1 MRSPCSPANGSLGPI
16 AVPSS
21 SSRRFVGVLAAAGTK
36 TRPST
41 TATTTNATPTRTGR
55 TGRTPTQASGK
66 KKDSYLNITGFPF
79 PLGPLTERNTIR
91 REIVKGAMWTFE
103 QPQSLGFSNV
113 TTNVRMVVIK
123 LKSGGL
129 WVHAPIAPTKEC
141 VRLLN
146 ELDAPVEFIVL
157 PTFAYEHKIFVGPFS
172 RRYPKA
178 KVYVAPK
185 QWSWP
190 INLPPQL
197 FGIFPTKNGVLKS
210 DDETTPWADEIEQ
223 KVLVSS
229 VGIGPYIEVAF
240 FHKKTKTL
248 LVTDAVISVPN
259 QPPEGIVDD
268 ADLID
273 AAKSNFF
280 VKVLSGD
287 LAREPVGS
295 VPLQP
300 TTMTP
305 AVRDLGWKRMA
316 LQILYIVPGD
326 LRDPS
331 KGFSAIAN
339 RLIVGPILKTLVFS
353 TEPELSREWIEDITG
368 SWNFTQIIPAHFSA
382 PIPAGPKDLKRAF
395 GFLYEG
401 TGGRAP
407 TQGPE
412 SLFNSLSSL
421 FSPGRPASN
430 AQTYPADDIKAL
442 NAAKEFLVKIGA
454 VNG

>member
-1 MRSPCSPANGSLGPI
+1 MTVSAAAASQTKAGGATNTTK
-16 AVPSS
+16 SS
-21 SSRRFVGVLAAAGTK
+21 SSSSGSRTTK
-36 TRPST
+36 ER
-41 TATTTNATPTRTGR
+41 
-55 TGRTPTQASGK
+55 
-66 KKDSYLNITGFPF
+66 YLNVTGFPF

-91 REIVKGAMWTFE
+91 REIVKGTIWTFE

-113 TTNVRMVVIK
+113 TTNVRMVVVK

-129 WVHAPIAPTKEC
+129 WVHAPVAPTKEC
-141 VRLLN
+141 IRLLN
-146 ELDAPVEFIVL
+146 ELGAPVEYIVL

-178 KVYVAPK
+178 RVYVAPK

-190 INLPPQL
+190 INLPAQL
-197 FGIFPTKNGVLKS
+197 FGIFPTKDGILKN
-210 DDETTPWADEIEQ
+210 DDTTTPWADEIEQ

-248 LVTDAVISVPN
+248 LVTDAVISVPS

-287 LAREPVGS
+287 LAQEPVGS

-305 AVRDLGWKRMA
+305 AVRDLGWRRMA

-353 TEPELSREWIEDITG
+353 TEPELSKEWIEDICS
-368 SWNFTQIIPAHFSA
+368 SWNFTQIIPAHFTA
-382 PIPAGPKDLKRAF
+382 PIPAGPNDLRRVREH
-395 GFLYEG
+395 GEQVEQVEHVEQIG
-401 TGGRAP
+401 GGGRVPRRRRVDVPKVSGCRRADVP
-407 TQGPE
+407 GGGHQGPQRRQGV
-412 SLFNSLSSL
+412 
-421 FSPGRPASN
+421 PRQGRRR
-430 AQTYPADDIKAL
+430 QRRLT
-442 NAAKEFLVKIGA
+442 
-454 VNG
+454 

>member
-1 MRSPCSPANGSLGPI
+1 
-16 AVPSS
+16 
-21 SSRRFVGVLAAAGTK
+21 
-36 TRPST
+36 
-41 TATTTNATPTRTGR
+41 
-55 TGRTPTQASGK
+55 
-66 KKDSYLNITGFPF
+66 
-79 PLGPLTERNTIR
+79 
-91 REIVKGAMWTFE
+91 
-103 QPQSLGFSNV
+103 
-113 TTNVRMVVIK
+113 
-123 LKSGGL
+123 
-129 WVHAPIAPTKEC
+129 
-141 VRLLN
+141 
-146 ELDAPVEFIVL
+146 
-157 PTFAYEHKIFVGPFS
+157 
-172 RRYPKA
+172 
-178 KVYVAPK
+178 VYIAPK

-197 FGIFPTKNGVLKS
+197 FGIFPTKGGVLKS
-210 DDETTPWADEIEQ
+210 DDDTTPWADEIEQ

-287 LAREPVGS
+287 LAKEPVGG

-353 TEPELSREWIEDITG
+353 TEPELSKEWIEDITR

-401 TGGRAP
+401 NNGR
-407 TQGPE
+407 TQGSP
-412 SLFNSLSSL
+412 SFLDSLSSL
-421 FSPGRPASN
+421 FSQGKLASN
-430 AQTYPADDIKAL
+430 AQAYPEEDIKAL

-454 VNG
+454 VNGGD